1 MPYLT
6 SFTTIIVIIFTMI
19 TILSLMFCRT
29 HFIFAIS
36 LPFVVC
42 NIFILRLKGW
52 QPGGDWVIDV
62 LSNAFHPSLSVCRL
76 LCATSSSQVISM
88 LVAPS
93 LAVCIC
99 CAVGGFIGGLSFT
112 RETPHCS
119 CPDCVVN
126 LSCPAVHCTTGNFE
140 ISLTSLI
147 YLGFGL
153 LVTYLI
159 GWAVKRQADCW
170 EPTSQKRASVVDG
183 RRPSL
188 GTSSHWRP
196 GAG

>member
-1 MPYLT
+1 MI
-6 SFTTIIVIIFTMI
+6 SFVF
-19 TILSLMFCRT
+19 SLFSLFFFFHFHDFPLFFHCFFSMFHYC
-29 HFIFAIS
+29 S
-36 LPFVVC
+36 LLFHC
-42 NIFILRLKGW
+42 FSLLF
-52 QPGGDWVIDV
+52 IDV

-99 CAVGGFIGGLSFT
+99 CAVGGFIGGSSFN